1 MNLKPTKWILLF
13 SIALSAVLLDAKA
26 SDVDGWSSETM
37 GMMIPE
43 KVQQVFFETH
53 PSLTIENFNWKH
65 ENGVLLIA
73 IESEGSS
80 YIYKES
86 GELLDFVPFAE
97 EDKR

>member
-1 MNLKPTKWILLF
+1 MNIKPTKWILVF
-13 SIALSAVLLDAKA
+13 TIALSAVLIDAKA
-26 SDVDGWSSETM
+26 SEDDRWSSETT

-53 PSLTIENFNWKH
+53 PNLTIENFNWKH
-65 ENGVLLIA
+65 ENGVLLIE

-97 EDKR
+97 EDK